1 MVTLYHWELPQKLQE
16 LGGWTNSEIVGY
28 MKDYAELIF
37 EEYGDRVK
45 VQWTNLLLDLTK
57 KKFDSNNFASIY
69 SYGQQ

>member
-37 EEYGDRVK
+37 QEYGDRVK
-45 VQWTNLLLDLTK
+45 VNCCK
-57 KKFDSNNFASIY
+57 KMLNSKNK
-69 SYGQQ
+69 

>member
-16 LGGWTNSEIVGY
+16 LGGWTNSEIVDY

-45 VQWTNLLLDLTK
+45 VTH
-57 KKFDSNNFASIY
+57 SIWINI
-69 SYGQQ
+69 GQNI

>member
-37 EEYGDRVK
+37 QEYGDRVK
-45 VQWTNLLLDLTK
+45 VNCCK
-57 KKFDSNNFASIY
+57 KMLNSKNKWNFNSVMDNY
-69 SYGQQ
+69 